1 MFLWDLEGKI
11 DEGRLTVELELLLH
25 VWRVTCH
32 LPTLFPRHP
41 LFSQPPPYPP
51 SGGNAARMKFPGDD
65 EYKHAIP
72 LLSLCHGI
80 LTNWSILSIPFLS
93 KKKGSSGLAAQEQLA
108 LCDWSWH
115 SHGRRIPAKLD
126 LEISR
131 TMNVPWRECSGVA
144 CSYPLAPGLWPSI
157 LASLK
162 GACRA
167 VFKWLLKIIT
177 RLRLQRLLTGL
188 WFSRQF
194 LN

>member
-1 MFLWDLEGKI
+1 MRSRGENRRRPSN
-11 DEGRLTVELELLLH
+11 GRAWTIAPCVKRNMPSTNFVPKASPLL
-25 VWRVTCH
+25 
-32 LPTLFPRHP
+32 PA
-41 LFSQPPPYPP
+41 PPYPP

-108 LCDWSWH
+108 LCDWSCH
-115 SHGRRIPAKLD
+115 SHGPRISAKLD
-126 LEISR
+126 LKTSR
-131 TMNVPWRECSGVA
+131 SMNVPWRECSGVA

-157 LASLK
+157 LANLK

-177 RLRLQRLLTGL
+177 RLKLVYAQRL
-188 WFSRQF
+188 S
-194 LN
+194 